1 MMGMWFASIALAQYV
16 AGMLE
21 VVLHKFELPL
31 FPFLVGTSFVGSL
44 CLLLL
49 SPWLKKMM
57 KGVS

>member
-1 MMGMWFASIALAQYV
+1 MWFASIALAQYV

-21 VVLHKFELPL
+21 AILHKFELPL

-44 CLLLL
+44 CLFLL